1 MKNVKLLNFVIL
13 SLVLILGTTAQTCN
27 KKTKNQVNTQTAKPA
42 PNPTPTG
49 AEMKIIADGSNSKVE
64 KPFIF
69 VALEQATYAQLQKL
83 VENLPSVTKIDFE
96 KTAVVAAFAG
106 TKNTGGYSVEIK
118 NTGEKVSV
126 SVAAPPKDAIVTQA
140 LTAPFKVALVPI
152 ETENSLILDVSED
165 WKSATQSYK
174 ISSGE
179 FEYSGGLAFRQK
191 KFGIEGTINFWQFD
205 DLATFDFNLTG
216 KGTDKN
222 MKLDEIASGI
232 IKGNKVDLARLNA
245 GSFSENP
252 KPPIKVS
259 GTMMGDKL
267 ILTFEPLPTS
277 VADGFSASG
286 KLEAVKIK

>member
-27 KKTKNQVNTQTAKPA
+27 KKTKNQVNTQTTKPA
-42 PNPTPTG
+42 PKPTPTG
-49 AEMKIIADGSNSKVE
+49 AEMKIVADGSKSKVE

-83 VENLPSVTKIDFE
+83 VENLPSITKIDFE

-205 DLATFDFNLTG
+205 DLATFDF
-216 KGTDKN
+216 D
-222 MKLDEIASGI
+222 
-232 IKGNKVDLARLNA
+232 
-245 GSFSENP
+245 F
-252 KPPIKVS
+252 
-259 GTMMGDKL
+259 
-267 ILTFEPLPTS
+267 TFC
-277 VADGFSASG
+277 
-286 KLEAVKIK
+286 